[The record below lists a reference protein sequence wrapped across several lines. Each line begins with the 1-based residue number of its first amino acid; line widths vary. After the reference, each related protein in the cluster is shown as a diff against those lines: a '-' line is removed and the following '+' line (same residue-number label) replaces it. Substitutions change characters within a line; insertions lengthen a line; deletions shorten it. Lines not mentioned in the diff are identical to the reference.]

1 MKCKYCGGEI
11 DEKGKTCPFCGSR
24 ISLEEQK
31 ELEQINKQGCPKCGS
46 TNIEF
51 SREKAGTVK
60 NRKGNQTVLYRTNG
74 LCKDC
79 GHTWTTNSSKR
90 SRTWLWVLGW
100 IFIFPLPLTI
110 ILVRNKK
117 IKPWL
122 KFVIIGVAWLIY
134 IIFALVYSSDD
145 SGNSGTTPPV
155 TTNQQA
161 NTNATETRSPV
172 IPSKTESN
180 TTVEN
185 TEAASTV
192 PVEYDGNFMIDS
204 FVSAFNDASDVD
216 LEYVEDFVPS
226 DHSSGHYRTEF
237 RLNAYREATGKSY
250 MYDGIIIDIVCH
262 DNMVGDPSVR
272 LYGEGLS
279 IEQITA
285 LIDKCS
291 PLFDTD
297 ITASDVQNAI
307 KYVNEHHEANGYY
320 YGDLGLLVLG
330 NDNTGYSLMIKND

>member
-1 MKCKYCGGEI
+1 MLNCGR
-11 DEKGKTCPFCGSR
+11 K
-24 ISLEEQK
+24 ISH
-31 ELEQINKQGCPKCGS
+31 S
-46 TNIEF
+46 F
-51 SREKAGTVK
+51 
-60 NRKGNQTVLYRTNG
+60 
-74 LCKDC
+74 LC
-79 GHTWTTNSSKR
+79 
-90 SRTWLWVLGW
+90 
-100 IFIFPLPLTI
+100 
-110 ILVRNKK
+110 IL
-117 IKPWL
+117 I
-122 KFVIIGVAWLIY
+122 AWLIY

-285 LIDKCS
+285 LIS
-291 PLFDTD
+291 ALHFL
-297 ITASDVQNAI
+297 ILI
-307 KYVNEHHEANGYY
+307 
-320 YGDLGLLVLG
+320 
-330 NDNTGYSLMIKND
+330 